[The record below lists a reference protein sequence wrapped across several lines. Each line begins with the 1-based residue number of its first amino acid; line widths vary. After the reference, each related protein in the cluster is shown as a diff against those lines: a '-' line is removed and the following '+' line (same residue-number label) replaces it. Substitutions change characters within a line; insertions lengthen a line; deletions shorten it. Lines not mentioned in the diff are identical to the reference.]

1 MELGGDD
8 VVARDDGAE
17 LDAVLAS
24 PERVRVHTRVGV
36 IGVDEVVV
44 APVGEPAGDRV
55 PASEAHLVPAD
66 LGDTLAVGE
75 ATDPAGKPAE
85 ARGASFLAVLEEH
98 LEPDA
103 DPEEGHRLLAREADQ
118 LDWRRCPVELT
129 SPDPVVGRWDRGLL
143 DQIFSNLL
151 SNAMKY
157 GHGKPI
163 SVSLRPTPT
172 RVRLEIRDQGIGIAA
187 GDQARIFEKFERAA
201 EEEKGSSLGIGLWLT
216 REMVRAMGGSIRV
229 QSVIGAGSTFM
240 VELPRSRPARPGK
253 GKPA

>member
-1 MELGGDD
+1 MRSGAWSAFPVPGREVGEEPEAEAPALLGVELRGDD

-66 LGDTLAVGE
+66 LGDALAVGE

-98 LEPDA
+98 L
-103 DPEEGHRLLAREADQ
+103 
-118 LDWRRCPVELT
+118 
-129 SPDPVVGRWDRGLL
+129 
-143 DQIFSNLL
+143 
-151 SNAMKY
+151 
-157 GHGKPI
+157 
-163 SVSLRPTPT
+163 
-172 RVRLEIRDQGIGIAA
+172 
-187 GDQARIFEKFERAA
+187 
-201 EEEKGSSLGIGLWLT
+201 
-216 REMVRAMGGSIRV
+216 
-229 QSVIGAGSTFM
+229 
-240 VELPRSRPARPGK
+240 
-253 GKPA
+253 